1 MSKTPT
7 HALDEEKRF
16 KPGVTEILVG
26 QFSNRD
32 ESKTPHSSIMAS
44 KHDASK
50 KLTERGSGEE
60 ESQSHLD
67 LIHSE

>member
-7 HALDEEKRF
+7 HTIEEEKRF

-32 ESKTPHSSIMAS
+32 DNKTPHSSITAS
-44 KHDASK
+44 KHEVSN
-50 KLTERGSGEE
+50 KLTER
-60 ESQSHLD
+60 
-67 LIHSE
+67 